1 MSSELAPIVIFAFDR
16 PEHLRITLEHL
27 SRNKLADSSTLYIL
41 CDGPKP
47 DSSDERKK
55 RIQQVKEV
63 ADSRDWAG
71 KVIVESSPVNRGLA
85 KSILAG
91 VTKIVNEYGKVIVLE
106 DDLRIGEGF
115 LTFMNSALNQYVD
128 EDQVKQV
135 SGFCFPFE
143 VDDPTGSFFIPVTNT
158 IGWGTWH
165 RAWQEVDFEA
175 KGYEVLKTDA
185 AMMRRFNLDDS
196 YKYSKILIGQLE
208 QGKNDSWGILL
219 WWSVFKNDGIVL
231 YPGYSQIQHNDFGNQ
246 GVHKSNFD
254 HYDMPDW
261 SAEFRDFSFRDDVSV
276 SAPEF
281 SRMKRYIRTHT
292 RTTLAGL
299 IKKILARLGMR

>member
-1 MSSELAPIVIFAFDR
+1 M
-16 PEHLRITLEHL
+16 
-27 SRNKLADSSTLYIL
+27 
-41 CDGPKP
+41 
-47 DSSDERKK
+47 
-55 RIQQVKEV
+55 
-63 ADSRDWAG
+63 
-71 KVIVESSPVNRGLA
+71 
-85 KSILAG
+85 
-91 VTKIVNEYGKVIVLE
+91 
-106 DDLRIGEGF
+106 RIGEGF

-208 QGKNDSWGILL
+208 QGKNDSWGILPVSYTHL
-219 WWSVFKNDGIVL
+219 TLPTIYSV
-231 YPGYSQIQHNDFGNQ
+231 
-246 GVHKSNFD
+246 
-254 HYDMPDW
+254 
-261 SAEFRDFSFRDDVSV
+261 
-276 SAPEF
+276 
-281 SRMKRYIRTHT
+281 
-292 RTTLAGL
+292 
-299 IKKILARLGMR
+299 